1 MIGTLDTWT
10 ARGYGFVYPDGG
22 GDDVFFHISEMH
34 KALITEVSIGD
45 RFEFELQDSAA
56 QKPRAIKVKRIAHGK
71 GRIFDLTTREDADRG
86 DTPARVTARPVRWVP
101 A

>member
-10 ARGYGFVYPDGG
+10 DRGYGFVYPDGG
-22 GDDVFFHISEMH
+22 GDDVFFHISELH
-34 KALITEVSIGD
+34 KVLISEVAIGD

-56 QKPRAIKVKRIAHGK
+56 QKPRAIKVKRVSHGK
-71 GRIFDLTTREDADRG
+71 GRVYDLTTREDSNRRDM
-86 DTPARVTARPVRWVP
+86 PAPKATRPVRWVP